1 MNTQKIKDFLRFR
14 RIGSKIL
21 LASVIEGVAL
31 IVFIMLI
38 FSHSM
43 QTEIETLLAER
54 LQSDIYYLKDTITG
68 NVDCDY
74 YLKDGALCIG
84 DKVLGDGTEANANY
98 RPFLEVESK
107 TGTFC
112 YAFMKTSDEGL
123 HWVGDEETGYMQGHF
138 IRIAGTTKGPN
149 GESIIGTYMD
159 KKVADVLDVKNV
171 YKGPANV
178 SGGYIY
184 CVYNTIKDAKGNV
197 IGAVVVG
204 RSMSELQERTAAA
217 SKNIIFVIIL
227 LVALSAMGFVV
238 VTQKWTHSVTKIQQ
252 YLKRISGGELPDDPL
267 KLKTK
272 DEIGYVAGTVNEMV
286 ASLKEGQRI
295 GAELSL
301 ATDIQAN
308 MLPRIFPPFPDH
320 DEFDL
325 FATMA
330 PAKEVGGDFYDYFM
344 IDDTHIAFV
353 VADVSGKGVP
363 AALFMVTAKTLIK
376 DHTQLGLEPAEVF
389 TRVNNIL
396 CDGNEAGLF
405 VTAWM
410 GVLDLVSGKLTYV
423 NAGHNPP
430 LINLEGKGFE
440 YLKCRPGFVLA
451 GMENMVY
458 KQFELDMNVGDS
470 IYIYTDGVTEAT
482 NAEKELYGEDRL
494 LDYMNSH
501 PLDDVRQTLRGIR
514 ADIDEFVGD
523 AEQFDDITMLILD
536 VKNLLK
542 DSIIE
547 KTFTAEDASFPPAS
561 AFLEE
566 EMEKAEVPMKAAIQ
580 ISTAFEELF
589 INVAHYAYQGRVGD
603 VRVSLSIKDNTLTLS
618 LKDNGVPFDPLSKV
632 DPDITLSADERSI
645 GGLGIYM
652 VKKTMDE
659 VKYKYKDGM
668 NILTVIKRF

>member
-21 LASVIEGVAL
+21 LASVIEGIAL
-31 IVFIMLI
+31 IIFIMLI
-38 FSHSM
+38 FTHSM

-159 KKVADVLDVKNV
+159 KKVADVLDEKNV

-184 CVYNTIKDAKGNV
+184 CVYNTIKDVKGNV

-204 RSMSELQERTAAA
+204 RSMSELQERTMDA
-217 SKNIIFVIIL
+217 SKNIIFIIVL
-227 LVALSAMGFVV
+227 LVALSALGFVV

-252 YLKRISGGELPDDPL
+252 YLKRISSGELPEDPL
-267 KLKTK
+267 ELKTK
-272 DEIGYVAGTVNEMV
+272 DEIGYVANTVNEMV
-286 ASLKEGQRI
+286 TSLKEGQRI

-458 KQFELDMNVGDS
+458 KQFELNMNVGDS

-501 PLDDVRQTLRGIR
+501 PLVDVRQTLRGIR
-514 ADIDEFVGD
+514 ADIDEFVGE

-536 VKNLLK
+536 VKKLLR

-547 KTFTAEDASFPPAS
+547 KTFTAEDASYPA
-561 AFLEE
+561 ACTFLEA
-566 EMEKAEVPMKAAIQ
+566 EMEKAEIPMKIATQ
-580 ISTAFEELF
+580 ISIAFEELF

-603 VRVSLSIKDNTLTLS
+603 IRISLSINDNSLTLS
-618 LKDNGVPFDPLSKV
+618 LKDNGVPFDPLAKV
-632 DPDITLSADERSI
+632 DPDVTLSADERNI
-645 GGLGIYM
+645 GGLGIFM
-652 VKKTMDE
+652 VKKTMDD
-659 VKYKYKDGM
+659 VKYKYQDGM
-668 NILTVIKRF
+668 NILTIVKNF